1 MPEPLEAIIA
11 RVLEIDPLELSDSRF
26 DGFASWDSQRQIE
39 LAFALERAY
48 EVTLDDADI
57 ETLDSIASVR
67 AALLKHGRAT
77 A

>member
-11 RVLEIDPLELSDSRF
+11 RVLEVGPLEISEARF
-26 DGFASWDSQRQIE
+26 DRFASWDSQRQIE

-48 EVTLDDADI
+48 DVAFDDADI
-57 ETLDSIASVR
+57 ETFESVAAVR
-67 AALLKHGRAT
+67 AALLKHGRAS